1 MKKFLYML
9 PLFFITLSG
18 IAQDGHS
25 IDRRFLAKLNPLG
38 TFAAVIPVSTEV
50 FISPRFSAGI
60 NGSYQNFT
68 SGSQDNTL
76 EQEGYGGG
84 PEFRFYFVQ
93 TEKQDYFSKVY
104 IGTFYHYEKIT
115 NFTKDRFEN
124 EYPGLIHGSAAG
136 LIFGHQFFFKSRFT
150 MDIYAGPAYSKFF
163 KNENYDQNITKT
175 NMFMAMANSRSSGTK
190 VKFGFSLG
198 IRF

>member
-1 MKKFLYML
+1 MKKIMIILAFVFPALTFM
-9 PLFFITLSG
+9 
-18 IAQDGHS
+18 AQSGHS
-25 IDRRFLAKLNPLG
+25 IDRRFLIKLNPLG

-50 FISPRFSAGI
+50 FVSPRFSAGI
-60 NGSYQNFT
+60 NGTYQNFT

-76 EQEGYGGG
+76 DQEGYGVG
-84 PEFRFYFVQ
+84 PEVRLYFVQ

-104 IGTFYHYEKIT
+104 IGAFYHYEKIT
-115 NFTKDRFEN
+115 NFTKDRFEK
-124 EYPGLIHGSAAG
+124 EYPGKVDGSSAG

-150 MDIYAGPAYSKFF
+150 MDIYAGPAYSRYF